1 MVELPMDT
9 FLVWCSVRA
18 VPRADHISN
27 LEGVSPSAW
36 QATPSK
42 RVGKMAEGGC
52 DLVLQGLTFVTA
64 DMEERVEAWV
74 GEAPAAEVEEP
85 EVPQG

>member
-1 MVELPMDT
+1 
-9 FLVWCSVRA
+9 
-18 VPRADHISN
+18 
-27 LEGVSPSAW
+27 
-36 QATPSK
+36 
-42 RVGKMAEGGC
+42 MAEGGC